1 MFDET
6 QRVKA
11 IQEIDGIVRNTYD
24 RILLWSAP
32 SVSIAYWNKFGMP
45 PGTLARAGD
54 EFTTYPLWWLD
65 PDKDAKLQQALRDS
79 SIKLDGQ
86 ANGRSLLARLRKE
99 GAAGPAMINT
109 YPVLQRFQSS
119 MTGYF
124 ARRFLLI
131 IPTFIGITMA
141 VFLVMNF
148 VPGGPVE
155 RQIMRYK
162 MAAAEGGAGGA
173 RADIQLPAEAVEELR
188 HYYGF
193 DKPVYTRYGMWIW
206 NLAHLNLGR
215 SYVYQDPVW
224 NVITARLPVTLFLG
238 FTGFFLSY
246 LVCIPLGVFKAIRHG
261 SRFDLLSSLIVF
273 LGYSIPGWALGTALL
288 VLLGGGS
295 FWNVFPLGGFRPADW
310 EYLSFFGKVVAQI
323 HYMFLPVLC
332 YMIESFATLTI
343 LMKNSLMENLGQDY
357 IRTAYAKGLSER
369 RVIFVHALRNS
380 LIPIATGLGTEISII
395 LAGSFLIEKVFNI
408 DGMGYLGYTSI
419 LQRDYP
425 VALGILVIS
434 SLLLLIGN
442 ILSDMIYVLV
452 DPRIRF
458 K

>member
-1 MFDET
+1 
-6 QRVKA
+6 
-11 IQEIDGIVRNTYD
+11 
-24 RILLWSAP
+24 
-32 SVSIAYWNKFGMP
+32 
-45 PGTLARAGD
+45 
-54 EFTTYPLWWLD
+54 
-65 PDKDAKLQQALRDS
+65 
-79 SIKLDGQ
+79 
-86 ANGRSLLARLRKE
+86 
-99 GAAGPAMINT
+99 
-109 YPVLQRFQSS
+109 

-124 ARRFLLI
+124 LRRFLLI

-141 VFLVMNF
+141 VFVVMNF

-162 MAAAEGGAGGA
+162 QAVAQRGGG
-173 RADIQLPAEAVEELR
+173 RIDTELPQDALDELNR
-188 HYYGF
+188 YYGF
-193 DKPVYTRYGMWIW
+193 DKPVYIRYASWLW
-206 NLAHLNLGR
+206 KVLHLDLGQ

-224 NVITARLPVTLFLG
+224 DVIKSRFPVSIFLG
-238 FTGFFLSY
+238 LSGFFLSY

-261 SRFDLLSSLIVF
+261 SRFDLLSSLTVF

-295 FWNVFPLGGFRPADW
+295 FWNVFPLGGFRPTNW
-310 EYLSFFGKVVAQI
+310 EYLNFFEKVAAQL

-332 YMIESFATLTI
+332 YTIESFATLTI

-357 IRTAYAKGLSER
+357 VRTAFAKGLTEH

-380 LIPIATGLGTEISII
+380 LIPIATGLGNEIGLI

-425 VALGILVIS
+425 VALGILVVA
-434 SLLLLIGN
+434 SLLLLVGN
-442 ILSDMIYVLV
+442 ILSDMIYVIV

-458 K
+458 Q